1 MPSPVLSHRV
11 KEKAAN
17 CMLCGSPAQLFW
29 HSTYSN
35 NAHTFCGVLPT
46 KLTEMMFPELSN
58 WIPVWP
64 VANAIPCRL
73 CGVTFA
79 GNSKKRV
86 GPKITSVFDVK
97 LIFPGPLM
105 LRLMLLPL
113 LVFVNVTKTAP

>member
-1 MPSPVLSHRV
+1 M
-11 KEKAAN
+11 
-17 CMLCGSPAQLFW
+17 FW

-35 NAHTFCGVLPT
+35 NAHTLGCGVLPT

-79 GNSKKRV
+79 GNSEKRL

-113 LVFVNVTKTAP
+113 LVFVNVTKVAP